1 LKHKKF
7 LLAPDN
13 ALTLPVVGSPS
24 KTFFAGA

>member
-1 LKHKKF
+1 V
-7 LLAPDN
+7 LAPDN